1 MSSMLNVMDERLGLR
16 ERKKR
21 ESRRRIADVASGLFI
36 ERGFDNVTIAE
47 VAEAANVARM
57 TVFNYF
63 PHKEDLFLDRQADLV
78 DDLSRAIRDR
88 EPGESV
94 VAAVR
99 RYLHELLA
107 AQHPLSG
114 AREGA
119 EHFYRIVEAS
129 PALVRRT
136 LEHTR
141 ELAQALTELLES
153 EVGPGMQAEVV
164 ANLIATAVTIVPRVA
179 VDKLIAGQPGEQVR
193 REQVDV
199 IDQTFDLLEGG
210 IAQYGR

>member
-1 MSSMLNVMDERLGLR
+1 MDERLGLR

-63 PHKEDLFLDRQADLV
+63 PRKEDLFLDRQADLV

-114 AREGA
+114 ARDGTEG
-119 EHFYRIVEAS
+119 FYQIVDAS

-141 ELAQALTELLES
+141 ELADSLKALLES
-153 EVGPGMQAEVV
+153 EVGPGLQAEVV

-179 VDKLIAGQPGEQVR
+179 VDKLIAGRPDKQVR

-210 IAQYGR
+210 IGQYGR

>member
-1 MSSMLNVMDERLGLR
+1 MDERLGLR

-21 ESRRRIADVASGLFI
+21 ESRRRIADIASGLFI
-36 ERGFDNVTIAE
+36 ERGFDNVTINE

-63 PHKEDLFLDRQADLV
+63 PRKEDLFLDRQADLV
-78 DDLSRAIRDR
+78 DDLSRTIRER
-88 EPGESV
+88 ETGLSV

-107 AQHPLSG
+107 AGHPLSG

-119 EHFYRIVEAS
+119 ESFYRIVDAS

-136 LEHTR
+136 HEHTR
-141 ELAQALTELLES
+141 ELADALTNLLET
-153 EVGPGMQAEVV
+153 EVEPGLQAAVV

-179 VDKLIAGQPGEQVR
+179 VDKLLAGQPGEQVR
-193 REQVDV
+193 REQVAV
-199 IDQTFDLLEGG
+199 IDQTFDLLESG
-210 IAQYGR
+210 IGTYGS

>member
-1 MSSMLNVMDERLGLR
+1 MDERLGLR

-63 PHKEDLFLDRQADLV
+63 PRKEDLFLDRQADLV
-78 DDLSRAIRDR
+78 DDLSRAIRER

-94 VAAVR
+94 VGAVR

-114 AREGA
+114 ARDGTEG
-119 EHFYRIVEAS
+119 FYQIVDAS

-141 ELAQALTELLES
+141 ELADSLKALLES
-153 EVGPGMQAEVV
+153 EVGPGLQAEVV

-179 VDKLIAGQPGEQVR
+179 VDKLIAGRPGKQVR

-210 IAQYGR
+210 IGQYGR

>member
-1 MSSMLNVMDERLGLR
+1 MDERLGLR

-21 ESRRRIADVASGLFI
+21 ESRRRIADIASGLFI

-47 VAEAANVARM
+47 VAEAASVARM

-63 PHKEDLFLDRQADLV
+63 PRKEDLFLDRQADLV

-88 EPGESV
+88 EPSESV

-99 RYLHELLA
+99 RFLHELLA
-107 AQHPLSG
+107 TGHPLSG
-114 AREGA
+114 TRDGSEY
-119 EHFYRIVEAS
+119 FYRIVDAS

-141 ELAQALTELLES
+141 EMAESLTELLES
-153 EVGPGMQAEVV
+153 EVEPGVQAAIV
-164 ANLIATAVTIVPRVA
+164 ANFVATAVTIVPRIA
-179 VDKLIAGQPGEQVR
+179 VDKLIAGRPGDEVR
-193 REQVDV
+193 REQVEV

-210 IAQYGR
+210 IATYGR

>member
-1 MSSMLNVMDERLGLR
+1 MDQRLGLR

-63 PHKEDLFLDRQADLV
+63 PRKEDLFLDRHADLI

-88 EPGESV
+88 TAGESV

-107 AQHPLSG
+107 TQHPLSG
-114 AREGA
+114 ARDGTEY
-119 EHFYRIVEAS
+119 FYRIVEAS

-141 ELAQALTELLES
+141 ELAEALTELLES
-153 EVGPGMQAEVV
+153 EVEPGVQAAVV
-164 ANLIATAVTIVPRVA
+164 ANLLATAVTIVPRVA
-179 VDKLIAGQPGEQVR
+179 VDKLIAGRPGDQVR
-193 REQVDV
+193 REQVAV
-199 IDQTFDLLEGG
+199 IDQTFDLLEDGAG
-210 IAQYGR
+210 RYGS

>member
-1 MSSMLNVMDERLGLR
+1 MDERLGLR

-63 PHKEDLFLDRQADLV
+63 PRKEDLFLDRHADLV
-78 DDLSRAIRDR
+78 EDLRRAICDR

-107 AQHPLSG
+107 TQHPLSG
-114 AREGA
+114 AREGTQ
-119 EHFYRIVEAS
+119 HFYQIVDAS

-141 ELAQALTELLES
+141 ELADALTELLET
-153 EVGPGMQAEVV
+153 EVGPGMEAAVV

-179 VDKLIAGQPGEQVR
+179 VDKLIAGQPGEKVR

-210 IAQYGR
+210 IGHYGS

>member
-1 MSSMLNVMDERLGLR
+1 MDERLGLR

-63 PHKEDLFLDRQADLV
+63 PRKEDLFLDRQADLV

-114 AREGA
+114 ARDGTEG
-119 EHFYRIVEAS
+119 FYQIVDAS

-141 ELAQALTELLES
+141 ELADSLKALLES
-153 EVGPGMQAEVV
+153 EVGPGLQAEVV

-179 VDKLIAGQPGEQVR
+179 VDKLIAGRPGKQVR

-210 IAQYGR
+210 IGQYGR